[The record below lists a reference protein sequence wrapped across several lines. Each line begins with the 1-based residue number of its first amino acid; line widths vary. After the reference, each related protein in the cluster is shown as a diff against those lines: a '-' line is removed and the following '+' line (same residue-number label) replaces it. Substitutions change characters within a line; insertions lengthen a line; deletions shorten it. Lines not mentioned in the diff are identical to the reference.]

1 MRSLLG
7 SLTSRPRNE
16 AAVPLVGRSSVG
28 RFGGLF
34 GSRNDAVSQMSAMAT
49 TGILFSI
56 VNRTSNATA
65 AVDWHLYRKAKSGK
79 KEDRV
84 EVTSHAA
91 LDLWNRPN
99 PFMPQQEFVESSQQH
114 IDLTGESYWVITR
127 HPRFKVPL
135 EMWPIRPDRIT
146 PDPHPTKF
154 LVGYNYSSPDGEII
168 PLGLD
173 EVIQLRMPHPLD
185 LYRGLGPVQA
195 LLTDLDTVRY
205 SAEWNRNFFMN
216 SAEPGGIIEVE
227 KRLSDPEFDEM
238 SDRWDEQHKGV
249 ANAHRVAIIEQGKWV
264 NRTFTMKDMQFAEL
278 RKLGRDTVMEAF
290 GISKTA
296 LGISDD
302 VNRAAATAAKALFAE
317 DLTVPRV
324 ERHKGALNH
333 NYLPLFGDTATDL
346 EFDYDSPVPADEEAT
361 NAERNSKAESAQKYI
376 AAGFTGD
383 SVAVALD
390 APAGMVWEKPAT
402 PAQLPPQLPVPP
414 VEPSTNRV
422 TLKIGSSPDSAD
434 QLLAMLRKTLGI
446 RNAPPLEPPTDG
458 WPEYD
463 LDAVNAID
471 LGPVQAAWESA
482 LSALLEQWKTS
493 VVAEWIAQLIA
504 AIKAAI
510 SGNQGDLAGLTI
522 DASPAVTILADAMA
536 ELAEISAG
544 HVVDEAADQD
554 VTLTAEWPTA
564 DDLSGAAT
572 QIVEFEAQRYALTA
586 GREAARIA
594 WPDADPDAVAEQV
607 ETYLAELSDAGIE
620 QALGGALTNAQ
631 NQARAS
637 TLRSGPVGAIYA
649 SEQMDSATCA
659 PCKEIHGRWICNTD
673 DQEAVYALYPTG
685 GYIDCKGR
693 WRCRGTVTGVWRPQ
707 TTEGGQ

>member
-1 MRSLLG
+1 MASLLG
-7 SLTSRPRNE
+7 SLVPRPRND

-34 GSRNDAVSQMSAMAT
+34 GSRNDAVTQMSAMAT

-91 LDLWNRPN
+91 LDLWNKPN
-99 PFMPQQEFVESSQQH
+99 PFMPRQEFVESSQQH

-127 HPRFKVPL
+127 HPRFKIPL

-216 SAEPGGIIEVE
+216 SAEPGGIIQID
-227 KRLSDPEFDEM
+227 KRLQDDEFDEM
-238 SDRWDEQHKGV
+238 SERWDEQHKGV
-249 ANAHRVAIIEQGKWV
+249 ANAHRVAIIEQGTWV

-302 VNRAAATAAKALFAE
+302 VNRAAATAAKALFAQ

-346 EFDYDSPVPADEEAT
+346 EFDYDSPVPADEEAE
-361 NAERNSKAESAQKYI
+361 NAERTSKATSAKTYI
-376 AAGFTGD
+376 DAGFTGE
-383 SVAVALD
+383 SVVIALD
-390 APAGMVWEKPAT
+390 LPDSLVWEKPAPP
-402 PAQLPPQLPVPP
+402 PAPIPPVLPPEEIVPP
-414 VEPSTNRV
+414 ATVDNLV
-422 TLKIGSSPDSAD
+422 A
-434 QLLAMLRKTLGI
+434 AFRKSLGI
-446 RNAPPLEPPTDG
+446 RNAPPLEQPPDG
-458 WPEYD
+458 WPESDTEAVDEVD
-463 LDAVNAID
+463 LA
-471 LGPVQAAWESA
+471 PVQAAWEAA
-482 LSALLEQWKTS
+482 LAALLATWAAS
-493 VVAEWIAQLIA
+493 VVADWIQQLIDQ
-504 AIKAAI
+504 IRTAI
-510 SGNQGDLAGLTI
+510 SEGTLAAFAALTVDVGDAPT
-522 DASPAVTILADAMA
+522 VLADAMA
-536 ELAEISAG
+536 ELAETAAG
-544 HVVDEAADQD
+544 HVVDEADEQD
-554 VTLTAEWPTA
+554 VTLTPEWPTSDDFA
-564 DDLSGAAT
+564 DAAT
-572 QIVEFEAQRYALTA
+572 QVVEFEAQRYTLAA
-586 GREAARIA
+586 GREAARVA
-594 WPDADPDAVAEQV
+594 GPDADEDTVAEHMQ
-607 ETYLAELSDAGIE
+607 TYLDELSTAGAE
-620 QALGGALTNAQ
+620 QALGAALTDAQ
-631 NQARAS
+631 NQARAA
-637 TLRSGPVGAIYA
+637 TLKAGPVGAIYA

-673 DQEAVYALYPTG
+673 DQAAVYALYPTG
-685 GYIDCKGR
+685 GYINCKGR
-693 WRCRGTVTGVWRPQ
+693 WRCRGSFVGVWRSK
-707 TTEGGQ
+707 TTKGGQ